1 MSEEQTIYI
10 GPEDDLTSVRER
22 LESIQS
28 RRVTL
33 VIPNQTQLRSHVA
46 WKLLHARAREL
57 SKDVLIVSSDPQ
69 IRSVAQAVKF
79 KVAHSL
85 ESSPIIRSRPA
96 PSRTGRSNAASRG
109 KTAKQRD
116 PEARGPRSSS
126 RTSSAA
132 SPSPIRPQSQPLSAK
147 SVKPSGQL
155 PPKNMVKN
163 VESQPIQEEETT
175 TGKHQ
180 EAFSAP
186 PIFDISE
193 KEAPYEFRRNETPIP
208 PVTPTPAIHPLSP
221 EQIDEEPDLLLEDF
235 QLAQDIRRAAS
246 NEAAKKATPP
256 VEPLKEAPPRA
267 ESRLPHRSVLLPHPV
282 DDPFASMEDDS
293 KPPQRAEQRA
303 GVSLEGSD
311 TTEQQ
316 AAVQDIAEMP
326 TGILDHDIEDMGDQ
340 GAFEM
345 FSDNHPIT
353 RHDWEDDIHTSK
365 PAPKPEPE
373 REPSTRGSRSG
384 NLKKTLRPTPPDLGN
399 EDALPPVQERPTRII
414 PATSKPLSPATSRP
428 LSPAT
433 SKPLSRSGGLAQPP
447 RPAASASNR
456 AGAPVA
462 PASNRPGVPARGRP
476 GLSRPQ
482 QRPKDKPARQ
492 PAPQRSRAGRT
503 AATQQRNIAAYISI
517 FVIVLILLF
526 VGALAYFIPSAQ
538 VTVTLPSQAYSHDV
552 ALKVVPVGQQPKD
565 QQTTGTVIGGDV
577 LTRTFTKS
585 GTGTATGTEKINN
598 QTAIGSVFFTN
609 NGTSL
614 VTIPTGTIVA
624 TAGANGQK
632 FVTTANAVVPPPGSN
647 VGNTTEVPVEAQSPG
662 PNGNVKS
669 GTITVIPD
677 DSLNQIA
684 RASDSNMTPAN
695 LKLLVSNA
703 AATTGGGAGNAT
715 VVSQKDLDTV
725 KKTLQ
730 DALQS
735 DIDAWVKQ
743 QKVAQGDIVG
753 TRKIDATLS
762 KAPAAKTPAK
772 SGTFPAE
779 LSATVTLMI
788 IHNATLQ
795 EATTQ
800 QLNSLLAKD
809 QKYTGYIV
817 SRDARQ
823 PLQIQQLKQSGEGT
837 ALTLNFKALAQTIP
851 DLTAKQI
858 QTLVAGK
865 QIPDATRLLKGIK
878 DVQDVS
884 IETSPGFV
892 PWVTSWTPNIHIVF
906 VPGTAPKK

>member
-22 LESIQS
+22 LEGIQS

-85 ESSPIIRSRPA
+85 ESSPIVRSRPTN
-96 PSRTGRSNAASRG
+96 SRTGRSNAASRSKASG
-109 KTAKQRD
+109 RSG

-126 RTSSAA
+126 RTSNSV
-132 SPSPIRPQSQPLSAK
+132 SPSPARPQSQPLTA
-147 SVKPSGQL
+147 KPSGQL
-155 PPKNMVKN
+155 TPKNNIKN
-163 VESQPIQEEETT
+163 VEKTPVQEDEAI
-175 TGKHQ
+175 TGQLQ
-180 EAFSAP
+180 EPFAPP

-193 KEAPYEFRRNETPIP
+193 KEAPYEFRRNEAPP
-208 PVTPTPAIHPLSP
+208 PVTPMPAIHPLSP

-235 QLAQDIRRAAS
+235 QLAQDIRRAANS
-246 NEAAKKATPP
+246 ESANKAAPQI
-256 VEPLKEAPPRA
+256 EPLKEAPPRT
-267 ESRLPHRSVLLPHPV
+267 EPRPPHRSVLLPHPV

-316 AAVQDIAEMP
+316 VVQDVTDIP
-326 TGILDHDIEDMGDQ
+326 TSILDHGIEDMGDQ
-340 GAFEM
+340 GAFEI
-345 FSDNHPIT
+345 FADNHPIT
-353 RHDWEDDIHTSK
+353 RHDWEDEIHTDK
-365 PAPKPEPE
+365 PVQKSGPE

-384 NLKKTLRPTPPDLGN
+384 NLKKTPRPTPPDLGN

-414 PATSKPLSPATSRP
+414 PTTSKPLSPATSKPLSPATSRP
-428 LSPAT
+428 LS
-433 SKPLSRSGGLAQPP
+433 RSGGLAA
-447 RPAASASNR
+447 RPAASANNR
-456 AGAPVA
+456 PGVPVA
-462 PASNRPGVPARGRP
+462 PASNRPGPPARGRP

-482 QRPKDKPARQ
+482 QRPKDKSARPA
-492 PAPQRSRAGRT
+492 APQRSRAGR

-538 VTVTLPSQAYSHDV
+538 VTVTLPSRAYSHDI
-552 ALKVVPVGQQPKD
+552 ALKVVPTGQLPKD
-565 QQTTGTVIGGDV
+565 QPTTGAVIGGDE

-614 VTIPTGTIVA
+614 VTIPTGTIIA
-624 TAGANGQK
+624 TTGANSQK

-647 VGNTTEVPVEAQSPG
+647 VGNTTEVPIEAQSPG

-684 RASDSNMTPAN
+684 KASDSNMTPAN

-715 VVSQKDLDTV
+715 VVSQKDLDAV
-725 KKTLQ
+725 KKTLL

-735 DIDAWVKQ
+735 DIDAWARQ
-743 QKVAQGDIVG
+743 QKVGQGDIVG
-753 TRKIDATLS
+753 TRKITAATLT

-788 IHNATLQ
+788 IRNATVQ
-795 EATTQ
+795 EATIQ
-800 QLNSLLAKD
+800 QLNALLAKD
-809 QKYTGYIV
+809 QNYKGYIV
-817 SRDARQ
+817 SHDARQ
-823 PLQIQQLKQSGEGT
+823 PLQIQQIKQNGEGT
-837 ALTLNFKALAQTIP
+837 ALTLNFKAQAQTIP

-865 QIPDATRLLKGIK
+865 QIPEATRLLKGLK
-878 DVQDVS
+878 DVQNVS
-884 IETSPGFV
+884 IQTSPGFV

>member
-33 VIPNQTQLRSHVA
+33 VIPAQTQLRSHVA

-85 ESSPIIRSRPA
+85 ESSPIIRSRPTT
-96 PSRTGRSNAASRG
+96 SRTGRSSAAGRG
-109 KTAKQRD
+109 KTSKQRD
-116 PEARGPRSSS
+116 PEARGPRSAS
-126 RTSSAA
+126 RSGSSASA
-132 SPSPIRPQSQPLSAK
+132 SPARPQSQPLPAK
-147 SVKPSGQL
+147 SAKPSGQL
-155 PPKNMVKN
+155 PPKNTVKN
-163 VESQPIQEEETT
+163 VESQPVQEDEAT
-175 TGKHQ
+175 TGKLQ
-180 EAFSAP
+180 EPFSP

-193 KEAPYEFRRNETPIP
+193 KEAPYEYSRNEAPQPP
-208 PVTPTPAIHPLSP
+208 PVTPMPAIHPLSP
-221 EQIDEEPDLLLEDF
+221 EQIDEEPDLLFEDF

-246 NEAAKKATPP
+246 NETANKATPQ

-267 ESRLPHRSVLLPHPV
+267 EPRPPHRSVLLPHPV

-293 KPPQRAEQRA
+293 KPPVRAEQRG

-316 AAVQDIAEMP
+316 AVQDIAEMP

-340 GAFEM
+340 GAFEI
-345 FSDNHPIT
+345 FSDAPPIT
-353 RHDWEDDIHTSK
+353 HHDWEDEIHTSK
-365 PAPKPEPE
+365 PVQKPEPE

-384 NLKKTLRPTPPDLGN
+384 NLKKTPRPTRPDLGN
-399 EDALPPVQERPTRII
+399 EDALPPVQERPTRVI
-414 PATSKPLSPATSRP
+414 PTTSKPLSPAASR
-428 LSPAT
+428 
-433 SKPLSRSGGLAQPP
+433 PLSRSGGLAQPA

-456 AGAPVA
+456 PGAPVA
-462 PASNRPGVPARGRP
+462 PASNRPGTPARSRP

-492 PAPQRSRAGRT
+492 PAPQRSRAGRA

-517 FVIVLILLF
+517 FVIILILLF

-538 VTVTLPSQAYSHDV
+538 VTVTLPSHTYTHDI
-552 ALKVVPVGQQPKD
+552 ALKVVSAGQLAKD
-565 QQTTGTVIGGDV
+565 QQATGTMIGGDE

-614 VTIPTGTIVA
+614 VTVPTGTIVA

-647 VGNTTEVPVEAQSPG
+647 VGNTTEVPIEAQSPG
-662 PNGNVKS
+662 PAGNVKS

-677 DSLNQIA
+677 DSQSQIA
-684 RASDSNMTPAN
+684 KASDSNMTPAN

-715 VVSQKDLDTV
+715 VVSQKDLDAV

-743 QKVAQGDIVG
+743 QKVGQGDIVG

-788 IHNATLQ
+788 VRHTALQNATI
-795 EATTQ
+795 Q
-800 QLNSLLAKD
+800 QLNTLLAKD
-809 QKYTGYIV
+809 QNYKGYIV
-817 SRDARQ
+817 SHDARQ

-837 ALTLNFKALAQTIP
+837 ALTLNFKAQAQTIP
-851 DLTAKQI
+851 NLTIQQV

-865 QIPDATRLLKGIK
+865 QIPDATRLLKGLK

-884 IETSPGFV
+884 IQTSPGFV
-892 PWVTSWTPNIHIVF
+892 SWVTTWTPNIHIVF